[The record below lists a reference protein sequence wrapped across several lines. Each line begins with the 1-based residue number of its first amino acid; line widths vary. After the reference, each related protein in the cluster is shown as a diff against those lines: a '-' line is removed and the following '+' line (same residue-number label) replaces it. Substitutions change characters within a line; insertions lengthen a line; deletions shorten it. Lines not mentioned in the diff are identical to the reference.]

1 MTIEEERNLK
11 RDLEATKLLLLRQNP
26 SQTMKN
32 LLTGKNHFEDS
43 KYETLYAHATEDM
56 RTYYTEFN
64 HPKTFLSICA
74 SGDQI
79 INAILTGA
87 TVIDAFDSNR
97 LCRYGLNLKLAA
109 LKALT
114 KEELILYYETFN
126 PYLFTKIAEY
136 LDEPSLIYWF
146 NVYQISGPEM
156 IGAIIKDFI
165 FAYKKLDR
173 SVIIDINPYLKGSNY
188 QKVRENLS
196 KTTINYIDSDLY
208 NLPSHL
214 GNKKYDAMNF
224 SNIYEYINFG
234 RQTSPAR
241 AEKYYSFLMNY
252 LYPKLN
258 EGGTMMAAY
267 VYSYSDSVNEDF
279 KKLYAEYPDKM
290 TYPGAITF
298 DELPYYIAG
307 LTSQNLSYSY
317 LFDHLGEN
325 NETVKKVLTKH
336 IQYGQSNDMS
346 HDTAICI
353 KK

>member
-1 MTIEEERNLK
+1 MTIEEEKNLK
-11 RDLEATKLLLLRQNP
+11 RDLEATKLLLLKQNP
-26 SQTMKN
+26 NQSMQN
-32 LLTGKNHFEDS
+32 LITGKNHFEGS

-56 RTYYTEFN
+56 RTYYQEFN
-64 HPKTFLSICA
+64 HPHTFLSISA

-97 LCRYGLNLKLAA
+97 LCRYALNLKIAA

-114 KEELILYYETFN
+114 KEEFISYYETFN

-136 LDEPSLIYWF
+136 LDEPSLIYWG
-146 NVYQISGPEM
+146 NIYQISNPLT
-156 IGAIIKDFI
+156 IGAIVKDFM

-173 SVIIDINPYLKGSNY
+173 SVIIDINPYLRGSNF
-188 QKVRENLS
+188 QKVKEQLP

-208 NLPSHL
+208 NLPSCL
-214 GNKKYDAMNF
+214 GNKKYDAMNL
-224 SNIYEYINFG
+224 SNVYEYINFG
-234 RQTSPAR
+234 HKTSPAR
-241 AEKYYSFLMNY
+241 AEEYYSFLMNS
-252 LYPKLN
+252 LYPRLN
-258 EGGTMMAAY
+258 EGGTLMAAY
-267 VYSYSDSVNEDF
+267 VYSYSDSVNKDF
-279 KKLYAEYPDKM
+279 KELYAKYPDKM

-298 DELPYYIAG
+298 NELPYYLAG

-317 LFDHLGEN
+317 LFDHLGES

-336 IQYGQSNDMS
+336 IQYGQSSDMS